1 MQTLE
6 GKVAVVSG
14 ATSGIGACIAELF
27 VLEGARVVIGGRREE
42 QGRKL
47 SESLGEAATFIPT
60 DVTVEA
66 DVKALIEMAAHQL
79 GRLDCLVNNVGIP
92 AQRNALPDFD
102 LAAFDLGM
110 ATHVRGTLA
119 GIKHAVPTMAQQGS
133 GSIINTASINGFRAG
148 SGGGIEYS
156 VAKAAVIHLTRCA
169 AIELGEQGIRVNTL
183 SPGPIATGIFGKG
196 AGLPPGAA
204 DVALDAVT
212 AAIEAVLPRWQ
223 PLQIV
228 GLASD
233 IAQAA
238 LFLASDTSR
247 LITGHNL
254 VVDGGAV
261 SVGRCQS
268 CAKTVRPFGGR
279 FEPSSQRSQP
289 EVATPSPRESGSGAS
304 GCDRSTKRRSL
315 LYGSPDWWILV
326 D

>member
-1 MQTLE
+1 MIDCDGRRPGLVPAGLGPFKANE
-6 GKVAVVSG
+6 GVSG
-14 ATSGIGACIAELF
+14 CKRLKARSPLSVEAPAGSARASLSF
-27 VLEGARVVIGGRREE
+27 SSLEGARVVIGGRREE

-47 SESLGEAATFIPT
+47 SESLGEAATFVRT

-66 DVKALIEMAAHQL
+66 DVKALIETAAHQL

-119 GIKHAVPTMAQQGS
+119 GIKHAVPTMAKQGS

-238 LFLASDTSR
+238 LFLASDASR

-254 VVDGGAV
+254 VVDGGASIGWPLPV
-261 SVGRCQS
+261 MREDGAAFWRAFRAVES
-268 CAKTVRPFGGR
+268 K
-279 FEPSSQRSQP
+279 EP
-289 EVATPSPRESGSGAS
+289 A
-304 GCDRSTKRRSL
+304 
-315 LYGSPDWWILV
+315 
-326 D
+326 

>member
-6 GKVAVVSG
+6 GKVAVISG
-14 ATSGIGACIAELF
+14 GTSGIGACIAELF

-42 QGRKL
+42 QGQKL
-47 SESLGEAATFIPT
+47 SESLGEAATFVRT

-66 DVKALIEMAAHQL
+66 DVKALIETAAHQL

-102 LAAFDLGM
+102 LAAFDVGM

-119 GIKHAVPTMAQQGS
+119 GIKHAVPTMAKQAS

-254 VVDGGAV
+254 VVDGGASIGWPV
-261 SVGRCQS
+261 PVMRED
-268 CAKTVRPFGGR
+268 GGAFWR
-279 FEPSSQRSQP
+279 AFRAVESKEP
-289 EVATPSPRESGSGAS
+289 A
-304 GCDRSTKRRSL
+304 
-315 LYGSPDWWILV
+315 
-326 D
+326 